1 MEEKKINVLHLR
13 DSPWVDGP
21 GRTILETG
29 SQMDPAYFNYIIG
42 AFSSNHSRRNGLLEA
57 ARERDIRVFEIQERN
72 ALDSNVIRHIVGY
85 IKQNKIDII
94 HTHEVRSDLIG
105 LICAMQTRAKLV
117 TTLHG
122 WIGNNLKDRLK
133 ITIDKLA
140 LHFFDMIIVVSEL
153 LKDTVLKYRIPSS
166 RVHLLRNSIVIDK
179 FKIDRHED
187 SFRQEFSIPP
197 DTVLIANIGRLSPE
211 KGQKDFILA
220 AERVVKKFKNVMFT
234 IIGIGPEE
242 AALRQLVAARQ
253 LNPFFIFTGYR
264 TDISKIYNSLD
275 LVVQTSYTEGM
286 PNVILESLLMKIPV
300 IATKVG
306 GTPEIVRDNVTGI
319 LIEPGNISKLIKKIE
334 FFMNNTYI
342 LIGMANQGKE
352 FVERSCSYQY
362 RTTKL
367 SQLYRQLLSTT

>member
-29 SQMDPAYFNYIIG
+29 TQMDPADFNYIIG
-42 AFSSNHSRRNGLLEA
+42 AFSSNHSRRNDLLEA
-57 ARERDIRVFEIQERN
+57 ARERDIRVFAIKERN
-72 ALDSNVIRHIVGY
+72 TLDFSVIRNISGY

-122 WIGNNLKDRLK
+122 WIGNSLKDRLK
-133 ITIDKLA
+133 NTIDKLA

-153 LKDTVLKYRIPSS
+153 LKEMVLKYGIPSS
-166 RVHLLRNSIVIDK
+166 RVHLLRNSIVIEN
-179 FKIDRHED
+179 FKIDRHEN
-187 SFRQEFSIPP
+187 SFRQEFSILP

-211 KGQKDFILA
+211 KGHKDFILA
-220 AERVVKKFKNVMFT
+220 AEQVVKKFKNVTFV

-242 AALRQLVAARQ
+242 PALRQLVTDRQ

-264 TDISKIYNSLD
+264 TDISRIYNSLD
-275 LVVQTSYTEGM
+275 LIVQTSYTEGM

-306 GTPEIVRDNVTGI
+306 GTPEIVKDNVTGI
-319 LIEPGNISKLIKKIE
+319 LIEPGNISELIQKIE
-334 FFMNNTYI
+334 FFINNTYI
-342 LIGMANQGKE
+342 LNQMANRGKQ
-352 FVERSCSYQY
+352 FVERSCSYEY
-362 RTTKL
+362 RTAKL
-367 SQLYRQLLSTT
+367 SQLYRQLLSTN